1 MNSDLDL
8 WGFKDTSGHL
18 AGVDLRGWKVEAAD
32 GSIGKVDTH
41 SDEVG
46 SAHLVVDTGP
56 WIFGKR
62 VLLPAGTVTRLD
74 PDDNR
79 IHVALTREQVKDSP
93 EFEPATH
100 LDDPTYRDIIGRYY
114 GGPLP

>member
-1 MNSDLDL
+1 MNSDL
-8 WGFKDTSGHL
+8 WGYQDTSGHL

-32 GSIGKVDTH
+32 GNIGKVDNH

-46 SAHLVVDTGP
+46 AAHLVVDTGP

-74 PDDNR
+74 PDDKK
-79 IHVALTREQVKDSP
+79 IHVALTRDQVKGSP

-100 LDDPTYRDIIGRYY
+100 LDDPSYRDLVGRYY
-114 GGPLP
+114 DGRPH

>member
-1 MNSDLDL
+1 MHEDL

-18 AGVDLRGWKVEAAD
+18 AGADLRGWKVEAAD
-32 GSIGKVDTH
+32 GDIGKVDNH

-74 PDDNR
+74 PDDKK
-79 IHVALTREQVKDSP
+79 IHVALTRDQVKHSP

-100 LDDPTYRDIIGRYY
+100 LDDPTYRDLVGRYY
-114 GGPLP
+114 GGPLM

>member
-1 MNSDLDL
+1 MYEDL

-18 AGVDLRGWKVEAAD
+18 SGVDLRGWKVEAAD
-32 GSIGKVDTH
+32 GSIGKVDSH

-74 PDDNR
+74 PDVNR

-100 LDDPTYRDIIGRYY
+100 LDDASYRDIVGRYY
-114 GGPLP
+114 GAPLL